1 VFAGCGPD
9 HEHGDLRR
17 WRLDCTVAE
26 RDGPDCAPSLD
37 NPSRL
42 YLIIAVE
49 GTLHVGGIE
58 AKAPRFLEDTMSNV
72 SYAADTKAKIALT
85 PSRLVV
91 KRVAL
96 ALAVTLSLAAAADY
110 GYGYLTTGRYLETTD
125 DAYVK
130 ADSTIIAPKVSGYIS
145 EVLVAD
151 NEKVAAGQLLA
162 RIDDRDFR
170 TALAQ
175 ARADV
180 AAAAAA
186 VRNLDS
192 QIELQEPLIKQQ
204 AAEVDAADANLKF
217 AEQERSRYDELMKS
231 GSGTV
236 QRAQQTDAALRA
248 QTAQLQQGKA
258 GLIAA
263 NKKIE
268 VLSTERA
275 KAVAQLDHARAVEQQ
290 AALNLS
296 YTQITAP
303 VRGTVGARTLRVGQY
318 VQAGTQLMAVVPLDQ
333 VYVVANFKETQLTH
347 VRNGQPVE
355 IRIDSF
361 RSTRLKGHVD
371 SLSPTSGLEFALLP
385 PDNATGNFTKIVQ
398 RVPVKI
404 VLDDQSLN
412 GLLRPGISAVP
423 TVNTKAAIVAERE
436 AKKHLAAMGLE
447 PRSAS
452 WRASSSPDGQS
463 FQH

>member
-1 VFAGCGPD
+1 MSNASYVADTTTRVG
-9 HEHGDLRR
+9 LR
-17 WRLDCTVAE
+17 
-26 RDGPDCAPSLD
+26 
-37 NPSRL
+37 PSRQA
-42 YLIIAVE
+42 IRRA
-49 GTLHVGGIE
+49 
-58 AKAPRFLEDTMSNV
+58 
-72 SYAADTKAKIALT
+72 
-85 PSRLVV
+85 
-91 KRVAL
+91 AL
-96 ALAVTLSLAAAADY
+96 ALALTLGVAGSAAFGHY
-110 GYGYLTTGRYLETTD
+110 YLTTGRYLQTTD

-151 NEKVAAGQLLA
+151 NELVKAGQLLA

-170 TALAQ
+170 AALNQ

-180 AAAAAA
+180 AAAEAA
-186 VRNLDS
+186 VRNLNA
-192 QIELQEPLIKQQ
+192 QIELQEPLIQQQ
-204 AAEVDAADANLKF
+204 AAEVDATEANLKF
-217 AEQERSRYDELMKS
+217 AREERARYDELMKS

-236 QRAQQTDAALRA
+236 QRAQQTDAALRS
-248 QTAQLQQGKA
+248 QNAQLQQGKA

-268 VLSTERA
+268 VLSTQHA
-275 KAVAQLDHARAVEQQ
+275 QAVAQLDHARAVEQQ
-290 AALNLS
+290 AALNLT

-303 VRGTVGARTLRVGQY
+303 VDGTVGARTLRVGQY

-355 IRIDSF
+355 LTVDSF
-361 RSTRLKGHVD
+361 HSTRLRGHVD
-371 SLSPTSGLEFALLP
+371 SLSPASGLEFALLP

-412 GLLRPGISAVP
+412 GRLRPGMSAEP
-423 TVNTKAAIVAERE
+423 TVNTKAAIVAERDAE
-436 AKKHLAAMGLE
+436 K
-447 PRSAS
+447 RFAS
-452 WRASSSPDGQS
+452 RGP
-463 FQH
+463 